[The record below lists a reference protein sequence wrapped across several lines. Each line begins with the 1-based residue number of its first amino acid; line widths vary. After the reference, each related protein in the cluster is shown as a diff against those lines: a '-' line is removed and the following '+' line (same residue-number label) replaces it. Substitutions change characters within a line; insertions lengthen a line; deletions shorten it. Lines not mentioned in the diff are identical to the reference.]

1 MDRLAFNAAIAINEA
16 RTARQMMANELSNVS
31 TPGFKRSFE
40 AAMVSIKAEGP
51 GFESRLQPQSLNVDN
66 INMRPGSM
74 MSTGRDLDI
83 ALNEKAVLGVTSTD
97 GQLAFTRRGDLS
109 LTANGVLQIGTG
121 QIVRGQN
128 GGPITI
134 PPGFKISINP
144 DGSVFAVNPAQ
155 VGVAQPVLI
164 DRLLMRD
171 ASNTPL
177 ERREDGLY
185 KVSGQPA
192 GTDIQGGSNF
202 TSLSP
207 RTLEGSN
214 VNALEVMVKLM
225 DQSRSFEQNVN
236 VIKQSKDTDESGAS
250 MMRAS

>member
-1 MDRLAFNAAIAINEA
+1 
-16 RTARQMMANELSNVS
+16 
-31 TPGFKRSFE
+31 
-40 AAMVSIKAEGP
+40 
-51 GFESRLQPQSLNVDN
+51 LND
-66 INMRPGSM
+66 
-74 MSTGRDLDI
+74 
-83 ALNEKAVLGVTSTD
+83 KAVLGVTSTD

-144 DGSVFAVNPAQ
+144 DGSVFAANPAQ
-155 VGVAQPVLI
+155 AGVIQPVLI

>member
-16 RTARQMMANELSNVS
+16 RTSRQMMTNELSNVS

-40 AAMVSIKAEGP
+40 AAMISIKAEGP

-83 ALNEKAVLGVTSTD
+83 ALNGKAVLGVTAND

-121 QIVRGQN
+121 QMVQGQN

-134 PPGFKISINP
+134 PPGFNITINS
-144 DGSVFAVNPAQ
+144 DGSIYAKNPAQ
-155 VGVAQPVLI
+155 GGAAPAVLI

-171 ASNTPL
+171 ANNTPL
-177 ERREDGLY
+177 ERRQDGLY
-185 KVSGQPA
+185 QVTGKPP
-192 GTDIQGGSNF
+192 GTDIQGNGIF
-202 TSLSP
+202 TTLSA

-225 DQSRSFEQNVN
+225 EQSRSFEQNVN
-236 VIKQSKDTDESGAS
+236 VIKQSKDADESGAS

>member
-16 RTARQMMANELSNVS
+16 RTARQMMTNELSNVS

-40 AAMVSIKAEGP
+40 AAMVSVKAEGP

-83 ALNEKAVLGVTSTD
+83 ALNDKAVLGVTSTD

-144 DGSVFAVNPAQ
+144 DGSVFAANPAQ
-155 VGVAQPVLI
+155 AGVIQPVLI

-207 RTLEGSN
+207 RT
-214 VNALEVMVKLM
+214 
-225 DQSRSFEQNVN
+225 
-236 VIKQSKDTDESGAS
+236 
-250 MMRAS
+250 